1 MPGGGGL
8 PKARDGPIIKHY
20 FRILYFHSGKLLS
33 CQNGASTTCRTE
45 KDVSKMV
52 RDDESGRDASC
63 MMRRASKSRKLF
75 GQAAVS
81 NRAPSLFP
89 FVMGDHNDRG
99 RCNLPHRLPARLGV
113 FPHFSPPNGFI
124 IPSCRRRRSRGSP
137 APLLNPLK
145 TSVAAGLVGSWQES
159 I

>member
-1 MPGGGGL
+1 MTSQG
-8 PKARDGPIIKHY
+8 
-20 FRILYFHSGKLLS
+20 
-33 CQNGASTTCRTE
+33 
-45 KDVSKMV
+45 
-52 RDDESGRDASC
+52 GRDAGC

-81 NRAPSLFP
+81 NRAPCFSLFP
-89 FVMGDHNDRG
+89 FVTGDHNDRG
-99 RCNLPHRLPARLGV
+99 LRRLPLQRRLGV

-137 APLLNPLK
+137 TPLLNPLK